1 GTPAARECR
10 LQRVV
15 MRVGIVSEDL
25 ETTVP
30 VHPQEIGACNR
41 VGRGACSNRDLASIG
56 QCYEYGLGLSS
67 ELRLNIGSCFAQ
79 VHGMRSDI
87 PNLKNPLLA
96 QIALQ
101 SQVPL
106 LSAWRHEMAWD
117 SEHEQQIGRH
127 QACASGHTTIVREL
141 GGVSARKVDQL
152 SQTRDEAW

>member
-1 GTPAARECR
+1 MPAVEVRLPVRIADIAFVVERSVQGRITAGGCIQRLRKRVCTLKVTGTPAARECR

-96 QIALQ
+96 
-101 SQVPL
+101 
-106 LSAWRHEMAWD
+106 
-117 SEHEQQIGRH
+117 
-127 QACASGHTTIVREL
+127 
-141 GGVSARKVDQL
+141 
-152 SQTRDEAW
+152 